1 MKESCKSLAP
11 SYIIAK
17 TRQLGFK
24 LLHHETMSRYWGCT
38 HQIIHTFLHWMQ
50 DVSVCLFVGTIEGS
64 PFRPWVMVLPWSSG
78 DPGGVFPSLPVLMTQ
93 VGFSQPYQF
102 WRPSGFWRSQ
112 WCWNG
117 QNGSDS
123 SDTIMLVQ
131 TLYGYCMFMP
141 VLTIHFWRPWEWK
154 MTPELLSYA
163 FPFNPFWMGV
173 SHFFLCVSIVF

>member
-1 MKESCKSLAP
+1 
-11 SYIIAK
+11 
-17 TRQLGFK
+17 
-24 LLHHETMSRYWGCT
+24 MSRYWGCT
-38 HQIIHTFLHWMQ
+38 HQIIHAFLHWMQ
-50 DVSVCLFVGTIEGS
+50 DVNVCLFMGTTEGS
-64 PFRPWVMVLPWSSG
+64 PFRPWVMVLPWSSIPIPTSSG

-141 VLTIHFWRPWEWK
+141 VLTTIHFWRPREWK
-154 MTPELLSYA
+154 MTPELLC
-163 FPFNPFWMGV
+163 FPIQPILNGRKP
-173 SHFFLCVSIVF
+173 FFLVLRVSIVF

>member
-1 MKESCKSLAP
+1 
-11 SYIIAK
+11 
-17 TRQLGFK
+17 
-24 LLHHETMSRYWGCT
+24 MSRYWGCT
-38 HQIIHTFLHWMQ
+38 HQIIHAFLHWMQ
-50 DVSVCLFVGTIEGS
+50 DVNVCLFMGTTEGS
-64 PFRPWVMVLPWSSG
+64 PFRPWVMVLPWSSIPIPTSSG
-78 DPGGVFPSLPVLMTQ
+78 DPGGVFPSLPVLMTQVGFSPALPVLMTQ

-141 VLTIHFWRPWEWK
+141 VLTTIHFWRPREWK
-154 MTPELLSYA
+154 MTPELLC
-163 FPFNPFWMGV
+163 FPIQPILNGRKP
-173 SHFFLCVSIVF
+173 FFLVLRVSIVF